1 MSRINGTY
9 RGAFS
14 KDVKSCHVLGFDS
27 VLYDPKRQKEDQ
39 QMKVQEEKI
48 TAAQLSRITQDHMGQ
63 PGWEKARL
71 LL

>member
-1 MSRINGTY
+1 MKG
-9 RGAFS
+9 
-14 KDVKSCHVLGFDS
+14 CHVLGFDS

-48 TAAQLSRITQDHMGQ
+48 TAAQLSRITQDPMGQ